1 MKIRIKVSLKQIP
14 SFLIAI
20 IRHSQS
26 AQNSKL
32 LQYFWNISRK
42 KGGMKFIFCMQINKP
57 FYTLILSILV
67 SMASLAESTKNYEF
81 TKPFQYLE
89 KEVRDKVDLC
99 TDKHQSIQRVGT
111 VISDG
116 CSQAC
121 LKSSK

>member
-1 MKIRIKVSLKQIP
+1 MEYLKKEGRHEVH
-14 SFLIAI
+14 FLHADKQTFQHADTI
-20 IRHSQS
+20 
-26 AQNSKL
+26 
-32 LQYFWNISRK
+32 NI
-42 KGGMKFIFCMQINKP
+42 G
-57 FYTLILSILV
+57 

-81 TKPFQYLE
+81 VKPFQYLE